1 MNGAFAGV
9 LLEGSG
15 LGVEFSWVSGTR
27 PNPESGSTD
36 LWVPANL
43 DGPEGPAKPRGQDP
57 LARMTA

>member
-1 MNGAFAGV
+1 MKGALARV
-9 LLEGSG
+9 PLDSSG

-43 DGPEGPAKPRGQDP
+43 DGPEGPAEPRGQEP
-57 LARMTA
+57 LARMTG